1 MIEQFQ
7 HKLTSSFFLWFD
19 NFLLKKGEAY
29 SNKTGELFNYVD
41 PRLDSR
47 YVAYGSPYKQ
57 WVTDSSIAGAVIP
70 TGVSVVGAG
79 TSGRDDGV
87 VFDFENGRALFSGS
101 DTSMTITGEF
111 AVKDFSVY
119 LTNDTED
126 DLIVENKYTVNSRI
140 PSGPLTY
147 IEPYD
152 DVIPAIFL
160 SISQAEN
167 SPFALGGMQ
176 ETKIQAKAVI
186 LAEDT
191 YQLDGVMSIFMDSVN
206 EVIAAI
212 PMSGYPITELGDL
225 KDGNFNY
232 TGLANDYG
240 GETKFCIENN
250 KVAKWIIEVAAL
262 TAEEIIVIS
271 QLIKGVVLENF
282 DETAVKKVFVK
293 SSTGF
298 FKTEDK
304 REQMSIKIRN
314 LFAKIENFSH
324 TELQTLRGIISSL
337 SDTKG

>member
-212 PMSGYPITELGDL
+212 PMSGYPLTELGDL

-240 GETKFCIENN
+240 GETKFCIE
-250 KVAKWIIEVAAL
+250 KVKTSKLTDRTRNVLANELYVGFVDFDIE
-262 TAEEIIVIS
+262 
-271 QLIKGVVLENF
+271 QYRYRF
-282 DETAVKKVFVK
+282 
-293 SSTGF
+293 
-298 FKTEDK
+298 
-304 REQMSIKIRN
+304 Q
-314 LFAKIENFSH
+314 
-324 TELQTLRGIISSL
+324 
-337 SDTKG
+337 

>member
-57 WVTDSSIAGAVIP
+57 WVTDSSISGAVIP

-101 DTSMTITGEF
+101 DTSMTVTGEF

-225 KDGNFNY
+225 KDGDFNY
-232 TGLANDYG
+232 TGLANDYL
-240 GETKFCIENN
+240 GETKFCIE
-250 KVAKWIIEVAAL
+250 KVKTSKLTDRTRNVLANELYVGFVDFDIE
-262 TAEEIIVIS
+262 
-271 QLIKGVVLENF
+271 QYRYRF
-282 DETAVKKVFVK
+282 
-293 SSTGF
+293 
-298 FKTEDK
+298 
-304 REQMSIKIRN
+304 Q
-314 LFAKIENFSH
+314 
-324 TELQTLRGIISSL
+324 
-337 SDTKG
+337 

>member
-101 DTSMTITGEF
+101 DTSMTVTGEF

-240 GETKFCIENN
+240 GETKFCVEKVKTSKLTDRTRNVLANELYVGFVDFDIE
-250 KVAKWIIEVAAL
+250 
-262 TAEEIIVIS
+262 
-271 QLIKGVVLENF
+271 QYRYRF
-282 DETAVKKVFVK
+282 
-293 SSTGF
+293 
-298 FKTEDK
+298 
-304 REQMSIKIRN
+304 Q
-314 LFAKIENFSH
+314 
-324 TELQTLRGIISSL
+324 
-337 SDTKG
+337 

>member
-29 SNKTGELFNYVD
+29 SNKTGELFNYAD

-79 TSGRDDGV
+79 TSGRDNGV

-101 DTSMTITGEF
+101 DTSMTVTGEF

-191 YQLDGVMSIFMDSVN
+191 YQLDGVMSIFMDSVD

-225 KDGNFNY
+225 KDGGFDY
-232 TGLANDYG
+232 TGLADDYR
-240 GETKFCIENN
+240 GEAKFFVEKVKTSKLTDRTRNVLANELYVGFVDFDIE
-250 KVAKWIIEVAAL
+250 
-262 TAEEIIVIS
+262 
-271 QLIKGVVLENF
+271 QYRYRF
-282 DETAVKKVFVK
+282 
-293 SSTGF
+293 
-298 FKTEDK
+298 
-304 REQMSIKIRN
+304 Q
-314 LFAKIENFSH
+314 
-324 TELQTLRGIISSL
+324 
-337 SDTKG
+337 

>member
-29 SNKTGELFNYVD
+29 SNKTGELFHYVD

-101 DTSMTITGEF
+101 DTSMTVTGEF

-225 KDGNFNY
+225 KDGDFNY
-232 TGLANDYG
+232 TGLANDYV
-240 GETKFCIENN
+240 GETKFCVEKVKTSKLTDRTRNVLANELYVGFVDFDIE
-250 KVAKWIIEVAAL
+250 
-262 TAEEIIVIS
+262 
-271 QLIKGVVLENF
+271 QYRYRF
-282 DETAVKKVFVK
+282 
-293 SSTGF
+293 
-298 FKTEDK
+298 
-304 REQMSIKIRN
+304 Q
-314 LFAKIENFSH
+314 
-324 TELQTLRGIISSL
+324 
-337 SDTKG
+337 

>member
-29 SNKTGELFNYVD
+29 SNKTGELFNYAD

-79 TSGRDDGV
+79 TSGRDNGV

-101 DTSMTITGEF
+101 DTSMTVTGEF

-126 DLIVENKYTVNSRI
+126 DLIVENKYTVNSRL

-152 DVIPAIFL
+152 DVVPAIFL

-191 YQLDGVMSIFMDSVN
+191 YQLDGVMSIFMDSVD

-225 KDGNFNY
+225 KDGGFDY
-232 TGLANDYG
+232 TGLAEDYR
-240 GETKFCIENN
+240 GEAKFFVEKVKTSKLTDRTRNVLANELYVGFVDFDIE
-250 KVAKWIIEVAAL
+250 
-262 TAEEIIVIS
+262 
-271 QLIKGVVLENF
+271 QYRYRF
-282 DETAVKKVFVK
+282 
-293 SSTGF
+293 
-298 FKTEDK
+298 
-304 REQMSIKIRN
+304 Q
-314 LFAKIENFSH
+314 
-324 TELQTLRGIISSL
+324 
-337 SDTKG
+337 

>member
-29 SNKTGELFNYVD
+29 SNKTGELFNYPD

-57 WVTDSSIAGAVIP
+57 WVTDSSISGAVIP

-101 DTSMTITGEF
+101 DTSMTVTGEF

-152 DVIPAIFL
+152 DVVPAIFL

-167 SPFALGGMQ
+167 SAFALGGMQ
-176 ETKIQAKAVI
+176 ETKVQAKAVI

-240 GETKFCIENN
+240 GETKFCVEKVKTSKLTDRTRNVLANELYVGFVDFDIE
-250 KVAKWIIEVAAL
+250 
-262 TAEEIIVIS
+262 
-271 QLIKGVVLENF
+271 QYRYRF
-282 DETAVKKVFVK
+282 
-293 SSTGF
+293 
-298 FKTEDK
+298 
-304 REQMSIKIRN
+304 Q
-314 LFAKIENFSH
+314 
-324 TELQTLRGIISSL
+324 
-337 SDTKG
+337 

>member
-101 DTSMTITGEF
+101 DTSMTVTGEF

-225 KDGNFNY
+225 KDGDFNY
-232 TGLANDYG
+232 TGLANDYL
-240 GETKFCIENN
+240 GETKFCVEKVKTSKLTDRTRNVLANELYVGFVDFDIE
-250 KVAKWIIEVAAL
+250 
-262 TAEEIIVIS
+262 
-271 QLIKGVVLENF
+271 QYRYRF
-282 DETAVKKVFVK
+282 
-293 SSTGF
+293 
-298 FKTEDK
+298 
-304 REQMSIKIRN
+304 Q
-314 LFAKIENFSH
+314 
-324 TELQTLRGIISSL
+324 
-337 SDTKG
+337 

>member
-29 SNKTGELFNYVD
+29 SNKTGELFNYAD

-57 WVTDSSIAGAVIP
+57 WVTDSSISGAVIP

-101 DTSMTITGEF
+101 DTSMTVTGEF

-119 LTNDTED
+119 LTNATED

-152 DVIPAIFL
+152 DVVPAIFL
-160 SISQAEN
+160 SVSQAEN
-167 SPFALGGMQ
+167 SAFALGGMQ
-176 ETKIQAKAVI
+176 ETKVQAKAVI

-240 GETKFCIENN
+240 GETKFCVEKVKTSKLTDRTRNVLANELYVGFVDFDIE
-250 KVAKWIIEVAAL
+250 
-262 TAEEIIVIS
+262 
-271 QLIKGVVLENF
+271 QYRYRF
-282 DETAVKKVFVK
+282 
-293 SSTGF
+293 
-298 FKTEDK
+298 
-304 REQMSIKIRN
+304 Q
-314 LFAKIENFSH
+314 
-324 TELQTLRGIISSL
+324 
-337 SDTKG
+337 

>member
-41 PRLDSR
+41 ARLDSR

-101 DTSMTITGEF
+101 DTSMTVTGEF

-225 KDGNFNY
+225 KDGDFNY
-232 TGLANDYG
+232 TGLANDYL
-240 GETKFCIENN
+240 GETKFCVEKVKTSKLTDRTRNVLANELYVGFVDFDIE
-250 KVAKWIIEVAAL
+250 
-262 TAEEIIVIS
+262 
-271 QLIKGVVLENF
+271 QYRYRF
-282 DETAVKKVFVK
+282 
-293 SSTGF
+293 
-298 FKTEDK
+298 
-304 REQMSIKIRN
+304 Q
-314 LFAKIENFSH
+314 
-324 TELQTLRGIISSL
+324 
-337 SDTKG
+337 

>member
-57 WVTDSSIAGAVIP
+57 WVTDSSISGAVIP

-101 DTSMTITGEF
+101 DTSMTVTGEF

-225 KDGNFNY
+225 KDGEFNY
-232 TGLANDYG
+232 TGLANDYV
-240 GETKFCIENN
+240 GETKFCVEKVKTSKLTDRTRNVLANELYVGFVDFDIE
-250 KVAKWIIEVAAL
+250 
-262 TAEEIIVIS
+262 
-271 QLIKGVVLENF
+271 QYRYRF
-282 DETAVKKVFVK
+282 
-293 SSTGF
+293 
-298 FKTEDK
+298 
-304 REQMSIKIRN
+304 Q
-314 LFAKIENFSH
+314 
-324 TELQTLRGIISSL
+324 
-337 SDTKG
+337 

>member
-29 SNKTGELFNYVD
+29 SNKTGELFNYAD

-79 TSGRDDGV
+79 TSGRDNGV

-101 DTSMTITGEF
+101 NTSMNVTGEF
-111 AVKDFSVY
+111 AVKDFNVY

-126 DLIVENKYTVNSRI
+126 DLIVENKYTVNSRL

-152 DVIPAIFL
+152 DVVPAIFL
-160 SISQAEN
+160 SVSQAEN

-176 ETKIQAKAVI
+176 ETKVQAKAVV

-191 YQLDGVMSIFMDSVN
+191 YQLDGVMSIFMDSVD

-225 KDGNFNY
+225 KAGNFNY
-232 TGLANDYG
+232 TGLAEDYQ
-240 GETKFCIENN
+240 GETKFCIE
-250 KVAKWIIEVAAL
+250 KVKTSKLTDRTRNVLANELYVGFVDFDIE
-262 TAEEIIVIS
+262 
-271 QLIKGVVLENF
+271 QYRYRF
-282 DETAVKKVFVK
+282 
-293 SSTGF
+293 
-298 FKTEDK
+298 
-304 REQMSIKIRN
+304 Q
-314 LFAKIENFSH
+314 
-324 TELQTLRGIISSL
+324 
-337 SDTKG
+337 

>member
-101 DTSMTITGEF
+101 DTSMTVTGEF

-225 KDGNFNY
+225 KDGDFNY
-232 TGLANDYG
+232 TGLANDYV
-240 GETKFCIENN
+240 GETKFCVEKVKTSKLTDRTRNVLANELYVGFVDFDIE
-250 KVAKWIIEVAAL
+250 
-262 TAEEIIVIS
+262 
-271 QLIKGVVLENF
+271 QYRYRF
-282 DETAVKKVFVK
+282 
-293 SSTGF
+293 
-298 FKTEDK
+298 
-304 REQMSIKIRN
+304 Q
-314 LFAKIENFSH
+314 
-324 TELQTLRGIISSL
+324 
-337 SDTKG
+337 

>member
-57 WVTDSSIAGAVIP
+57 WVTDSSISGAVIP

-101 DTSMTITGEF
+101 DTSMTVTGEF

-167 SPFALGGMQ
+167 NPFALGGMQ

-225 KDGNFNY
+225 KDGGFNY
-232 TGLANDYG
+232 TGLANDYV
-240 GETKFCIENN
+240 GETKFCVEKVKTSKLTDRTRNVLANELYVGFVDFDIE
-250 KVAKWIIEVAAL
+250 
-262 TAEEIIVIS
+262 
-271 QLIKGVVLENF
+271 QYRYRF
-282 DETAVKKVFVK
+282 
-293 SSTGF
+293 
-298 FKTEDK
+298 
-304 REQMSIKIRN
+304 Q
-314 LFAKIENFSH
+314 
-324 TELQTLRGIISSL
+324 
-337 SDTKG
+337 

>member
-57 WVTDSSIAGAVIP
+57 WVTDSSIAGAIIP

-101 DTSMTITGEF
+101 DTSMTVTGEF

-225 KDGNFNY
+225 KDGDFNY

-240 GETKFCIENN
+240 GETKFCVEKVKTSKLTDRTRNVLANELYVGFVDFDIE
-250 KVAKWIIEVAAL
+250 
-262 TAEEIIVIS
+262 
-271 QLIKGVVLENF
+271 QYRYRF
-282 DETAVKKVFVK
+282 
-293 SSTGF
+293 
-298 FKTEDK
+298 
-304 REQMSIKIRN
+304 Q
-314 LFAKIENFSH
+314 
-324 TELQTLRGIISSL
+324 
-337 SDTKG
+337 

>member
-101 DTSMTITGEF
+101 DTSMTVTGEF

-225 KDGNFNY
+225 KDGDFNY

-240 GETKFCIENN
+240 GETKFCIE
-250 KVAKWIIEVAAL
+250 KVKTSKLTDRTRNVLANELYVGFVDFDIE
-262 TAEEIIVIS
+262 
-271 QLIKGVVLENF
+271 QYRYRF
-282 DETAVKKVFVK
+282 
-293 SSTGF
+293 
-298 FKTEDK
+298 
-304 REQMSIKIRN
+304 Q
-314 LFAKIENFSH
+314 
-324 TELQTLRGIISSL
+324 
-337 SDTKG
+337 

>member
-29 SNKTGELFNYVD
+29 SNKTGELFNYAD

-79 TSGRDDGV
+79 TSGRDNGV

-101 DTSMTITGEF
+101 NTSMTVTGEF
-111 AVKDFSVY
+111 AVKDFNVY

-126 DLIVENKYTVNSRI
+126 DLIVENKYTVNSRL

-152 DVIPAIFL
+152 DVVPAIFL
-160 SISQAEN
+160 SVSQAEN

-176 ETKIQAKAVI
+176 ETKVQAKAVV

-191 YQLDGVMSIFMDSVN
+191 YQLDGVMSIFMDSVD

-212 PMSGYPITELGDL
+212 PMSGYPITEFGDL
-225 KDGNFNY
+225 KEGDFNY
-232 TGLANDYG
+232 TSLAESYK
-240 GETKFCIENN
+240 GETKFCIE
-250 KVAKWIIEVAAL
+250 KVKTSKLTDRTRNVLANELYVGFVDFDIE
-262 TAEEIIVIS
+262 
-271 QLIKGVVLENF
+271 QYRYRF
-282 DETAVKKVFVK
+282 
-293 SSTGF
+293 
-298 FKTEDK
+298 
-304 REQMSIKIRN
+304 Q
-314 LFAKIENFSH
+314 
-324 TELQTLRGIISSL
+324 
-337 SDTKG
+337 

>member
-29 SNKTGELFNYVD
+29 SNKTGELFNYAD

-70 TGVSVVGAG
+70 TGVSVVGSG
-79 TSGRDDGV
+79 TSGRNNGV
-87 VFDFENGRALFSGS
+87 VFDFENGRALFSG
-101 DTSMTITGEF
+101 DNTSMTVTGEF

-126 DLIVENKYTVNSRI
+126 DLIVENKYVVNSRL

-152 DVIPAIFL
+152 DVVPAIFL
-160 SISQAEN
+160 SVSQAEN
-167 SPFALGGMQ
+167 APFALGGMQ
-176 ETKIQAKAVI
+176 ETKVQAKAVI

-191 YQLDGVMSIFMDSVN
+191 YQLDGVMSIFMDSVD

-212 PMSGYPITELGDL
+212 PMSGYPITEFGDL
-225 KDGNFNY
+225 KEGNFNY
-232 TGLANDYG
+232 TGLAEDYE
-240 GETKFCIENN
+240 GETKFCIE
-250 KVAKWIIEVAAL
+250 KVKTSKLTDRTRNVLANELYVGFVDFDIE
-262 TAEEIIVIS
+262 
-271 QLIKGVVLENF
+271 QYRYRF
-282 DETAVKKVFVK
+282 
-293 SSTGF
+293 
-298 FKTEDK
+298 
-304 REQMSIKIRN
+304 Q
-314 LFAKIENFSH
+314 
-324 TELQTLRGIISSL
+324 
-337 SDTKG
+337 